1 MLDKALVKVLE
12 WFIPTVYAGTPTTPY
27 GPVAPK
33 DYSTFTS
40 KLGQIVKD
48 LGMPIGAT
56 ILLVSLIVLSAE
68 LAMSRGNPQ
77 KRAEVMS
84 GIGYALIAGIILGSV
99 FFIAGAAIGIGQYFS
114 K

>member
-12 WFIPTVYAGTPTTPY
+12 WFIPTVYAANDY

-33 DYSTFTS
+33 DYSTFTN

-84 GIGYALIAGIILGSV
+84 GIGYALIAGIILGAV

-114 K
+114 Q

>member
-1 MLDKALVKVLE
+1 
-12 WFIPTVYAGTPTTPY
+12 
-27 GPVAPK
+27 
-33 DYSTFTS
+33 
-40 KLGQIVKD
+40 
-48 LGMPIGAT
+48 
-56 ILLVSLIVLSAE
+56 VSLIVLSAE

-114 K
+114 Q